1 LFAEA
6 MEAMPL
12 ADDPPRADVSKP
24 IAATEI

>member
-6 MEAMPL
+6 MAAMPL
-12 ADDPPRADVSKP
+12 ADDPPRADGSKP